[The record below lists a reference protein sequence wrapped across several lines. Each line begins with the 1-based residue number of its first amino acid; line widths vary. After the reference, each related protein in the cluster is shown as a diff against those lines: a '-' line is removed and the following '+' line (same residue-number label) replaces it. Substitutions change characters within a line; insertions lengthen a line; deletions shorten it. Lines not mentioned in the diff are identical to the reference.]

1 MLHSVGEQYDFYSR
15 HSFFEIYCHGEREYK
30 LGKKEIG
37 RAKESIEIHMVA
49 KMALN
54 LLILDRIQFN
64 EWQMMQSDY
73 LPNKIIPT
81 NYF

>member
-15 HSFFEIYCHGEREYK
+15 HSFFEIYCHGKREYK

-54 LLILDRIQFN
+54 LLILGRIQLN

-73 LPNKIIPT
+73 LPDKIIPT
-81 NYF
+81 KYF